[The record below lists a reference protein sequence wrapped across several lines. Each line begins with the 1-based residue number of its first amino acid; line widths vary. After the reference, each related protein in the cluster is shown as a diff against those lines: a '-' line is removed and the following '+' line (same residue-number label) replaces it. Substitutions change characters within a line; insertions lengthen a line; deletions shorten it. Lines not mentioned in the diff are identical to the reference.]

1 MKHVGFRDYVWSAR
15 RCCIAD
21 THIESFVRKNILRIL
36 MYVSL
41 DDYIIDTF
49 KIGWVVQDERSTFLQ
64 ILKHAGYH
72 ATTFAHTPAL
82 LQIGGKKRVK

>member
-1 MKHVGFRDYVWSAR
+1 
-15 RCCIAD
+15 
-21 THIESFVRKNILRIL
+21 